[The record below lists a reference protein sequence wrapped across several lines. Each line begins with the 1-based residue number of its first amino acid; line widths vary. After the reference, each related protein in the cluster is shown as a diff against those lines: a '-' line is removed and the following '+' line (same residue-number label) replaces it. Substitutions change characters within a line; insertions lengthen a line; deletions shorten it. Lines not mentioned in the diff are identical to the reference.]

1 MFTEEEEK
9 IIAVLIIDPATE
21 TRVITCH
28 TSHVTCCREKTHFF
42 YKDADG
48 KSRRLSSDQ
57 TAAGGVIQGRHVLVS
72 IKVGLGDLFGLEVGQ
87 PKTLGA
93 LEMLRSSGG
102 DKIMNSFF
110 DQNTYVNNIQ
120 GLSY

>member
-1 MFTEEEEK
+1 M
-9 IIAVLIIDPATE
+9 
-21 TRVITCH
+21 
-28 TSHVTCCREKTHFF
+28 
-42 YKDADG
+42 
-48 KSRRLSSDQ
+48 
-57 TAAGGVIQGRHVLVS
+57 S